1 MSDAFATTDG
11 DEWTRDLH
19 WEALEHVNDQMFAR
33 PKINQLLANFKKWR
47 DVAEFERKELLKV
60 RVYRSLRQA
69 SAALLSVAVI
79 TVIFSILDIEIIYAI
94 KGKMIEPMMPPI
106 PNQRC
111 EFQWNSTETTD
122 ASRDKI
128 ESFLKGISFSVRVT
142 ISALT
147 VLSLCL
153 IWWYTELERRL
164 LVVRHHLSDSVPLF
178 NSPLAPGLYVE
189 LLCCI
194 VHVPP
199 CMNMFPPEWQLI
211 TFVRLYH
218 IVKYMREHHP
228 MRYHRMTEILKTVA
242 SVKLSSTFLL
252 KSYFLKKPLPMLMA
266 LYFFNLFAVGY
277 IVFALERSHGTCML
291 YKDVV
296 WMIGVTITNL
306 GFGDFTPSSLVSR
319 CMICMLSLFGIFQT
333 ALIVGVLSEALV
345 IPPDEKRILASVEKQ
360 RADQIRRHAAAKLI
374 QATWR
379 QHRIRDGRNYNRGF
393 INALWQWRK
402 VKTST
407 DTVGQSLEKEFLVD
421 DTAIT
426 TTYISRKLDALEK
439 FVRKGP
445 GPTNKSAYSTETP
458 KSKWLNAARDGINK
472 KHMMTKLSNLNASN
486 GVVKQVIETVPQKL
500 NNETVALENETKQRT
515 QQTVRNVLEPKKQTN
530 VESDNKRGISAPQY
544 EIIRKLTD
552 QIGGLETKQSLV
564 NNEIDSIK
572 ALLKDLLD
580 ENSTPNSPIP
590 EVNVADYDVDDG
602 GDSSS
607 DDSGPRL
614 NQNRRCTNT
623 HNSARRGAWAAV

>member
-1 MSDAFATTDG
+1 
-11 DEWTRDLH
+11 
-19 WEALEHVNDQMFAR
+19 
-33 PKINQLLANFKKWR
+33 
-47 DVAEFERKELLKV
+47 
-60 RVYRSLRQA
+60 
-69 SAALLSVAVI
+69 
-79 TVIFSILDIEIIYAI
+79 
-94 KGKMIEPMMPPI
+94 
-106 PNQRC
+106 
-111 EFQWNSTETTD
+111 
-122 ASRDKI
+122 
-128 ESFLKGISFSVRVT
+128 
-142 ISALT
+142 
-147 VLSLCL
+147 
-153 IWWYTELERRL
+153 
-164 LVVRHHLSDSVPLF
+164 
-178 NSPLAPGLYVE
+178 
-189 LLCCI
+189 
-194 VHVPP
+194 
-199 CMNMFPPEWQLI
+199 
-211 TFVRLYH
+211 
-218 IVKYMREHHP
+218 
-228 MRYHRMTEILKTVA
+228 
-242 SVKLSSTFLL
+242 
-252 KSYFLKKPLPMLMA
+252 
-266 LYFFNLFAVGY
+266 LFAVGY
-277 IVFALERSHGTCML
+277 IVFALERSHGTCMM

-379 QHRIRDGRNYNRGF
+379 QHRFRDGRNYNRGF
-393 INALWQWRK
+393 VNALWQWRK

-439 FVRKGP
+439 FVRK
-445 GPTNKSAYSTETP
+445 SAAPQKAAYTTETP

-472 KHMMTKLSNLNASN
+472 KHMMTKLTNVNASN
-486 GVVKQVIETVPQKL
+486 GKQVTETVPQKL

-515 QQTVRNVLEPKKQTN
+515 QQTTTTIKRNVLEPKKETN
-530 VESDNKRGISAPQY
+530 VESENKRGISGPQY

-564 NNEIDSIK
+564 NNEIDLIK

-590 EVNVADYDVDDG
+590 EVNVADYDVED

-614 NQNRRCTNT
+614 NQNRRCTDT